1 MEKKEETRWC
11 IVYTRPNAEK
21 RICTELSK
29 MSIKTY
35 LPIQKVSKSNKDLEM
50 PLFPNYLFV
59 NVNNAQTWAVLNVV
73 GVVKYLEGD
82 NKSPLVVPEKE
93 IEKVKSNELDLC
105 QLFEN
110 NKKIQSN
117 NLIKL
122 DVNKSSN
129 NSLEAIPNGRI
140 VSLQSSKN
148 EWSVKYQEA

>member
-21 RICTELSK
+21 RICSELSK

-35 LPIQKVSKSNKDLEM
+35 LPIQKVSKSNRELEM

-59 NVNNAQTWAVLNVV
+59 NVNKAQTWAVLNVV

-82 NKSPLVVPEKE
+82 NKRPIEVPEKE
-93 IEKVKSNELDLC
+93 IEQVKSNELVLC

-110 NKKIQSN
+110 NKKVQPN

-122 DVNKSSN
+122 EVNKSSN
-129 NSLEAIPNGRI
+129 NNLEEHSNGRI

-148 EWSVKYQEA
+148 EWKVKYQEA

>member
-35 LPIQKVSKSNKDLEM
+35 LPIQKVSKSNRELEM

-59 NVNNAQTWAVLNVV
+59 NVNKAQTWAVLNVV

-82 NKSPLVVPEKE
+82 NKRPIEVPEKE
-93 IEKVKSNELDLC
+93 IEQVKSNELVLC

-110 NKKIQSN
+110 NKKVQPNNLVKLEVNKPSN
-117 NLIKL
+117 N
-122 DVNKSSN
+122 N
-129 NSLEAIPNGRI
+129 LEETSKGRI

>member
-35 LPIQKVSKSNKDLEM
+35 LPLQKVSKSNKDLEM

-82 NKSPLVVPEKE
+82 NKRPLVVPEKE
-93 IEKVKSNELDLC
+93 IEKVKSNELVLC

-122 DVNKSSN
+122 DLNKSSSN
-129 NSLEAIPNGRI
+129 NLEAIPNGRI